1 MALRDPNVLNRVNA
15 LNTNLENANI
25 AEIEMNVSKR
35 LFNVLEWANNI
46 SIDPELYASIND
58 VANSSNIANFIN
70 NEKNNLPHNAA
81 DQITINYS
89 WWPYN
94 IANTIVNLAPAAW
107 ITETQNAINDMNNAI
122 AWLNI
127 LPNQINTLR
136 VRLEENRRILNEI
149 YNIQSDWRWTGRAAA
164 DINLD
169 ITNETW
175 NRDIC
180 QNLLNIL
187 SGIQATEQH
196 PAYLNTTHA
205 QHTFYTTLH
214 TNQVNNFNTT
224 IVGIPWVTNYTTDG
238 DFVNKRN
245 EVTTAKTNYNNHIRN
260 LEQELNLSN
269 ESSNNINRLQTWTIA
284 VPLNFWLFNTNDT
297 IVNRAILT
305 NAANTQTEIN
315 NIDGRLS
322 QLDILHWQIDS
333 LRTRYQANLNRLN
346 RILALQNLEQRTNTT
361 HPGELLRR
369 QNEFNT
375 IRDISHNNLLLWNL
389 AYVPDIP
396 DQNTNVWWTLWPIN
410 LNFINW
416 TLWTWFN
423 GWARSHTY
431 SLCDENWNPLRNN
444 WWRLEI
450 QHWWQTILLWWVV
463 FNNAA
468 QTLTINNLTTTPI
481 EWITFP
487 LNLDLNVRVR
497 VHDDDT
503 RLDIDLHK
511 PIHLEITRPTLDVH
525 LDREPAYDSLIPPMN
540 DRIQAEYSDHYRENL
555 ENEAIWRILREG
567 WNDAEVNEIYN
578 DERRRKILQNRMRS
592 LINRY
597 FPVGCITLADLQ
609 TGFRIHTTTRNDV
622 PAQYLVNQRA
632 FSDYVRHCIP
642 DNLREYTSDRI
653 YQQINNTIRTE
664 LLQELINFQADV
676 ANNPVDNYDNLR
688 AMAMI
693 PNDNQW
699 PQWHPNNFWQRIRG
713 RRSRKNN
720 YTKFF
725 QWREASLYN
734 QTLETEEW
742 TIKYGVHVEVQS
754 TNKITATINID
765 WKNEPE
771 IIDAANHD
779 RLIRWILNRANTK
792 DWEPLNRK
800 LRCNIALSVLKAMV
814 MMSPQTLS
822 REIPPMDFRDNEWNT
837 IRCDRIEAYIEWW
850 NLRLRGWIVN
860 NAWPTRRTRRN
871 ADIFDESSFKSLHDV
886 NMLENGVRQLSTQV
900 NSIMNATANEYNEA
914 TNTILRNK
922 SLRTYDTTQFL
933 RFWPAKRLRW
943 RMVYWKTNNDFNF
956 ETSVNDA
963 WKSVNIMFNKWL
975 FTVSWQFDWQ
985 EYQYQ
990 WKDLWLILRKKINRK
1005 RVFDGI
1011 ELSMVSAI
1019 NEEYIQRLRTNH
1031 FIQTENFAVLDT
1043 NANKTWRIYIFDEWW
1058 DLSYLD
1064 IEDRWLNPLGGRNAW
1079 RIDPNAIPAERIRCN
1094 AKERKEF
1101 FQNPFLSWRLIRT
1114 MRRRL
1119 ALY

>member
-1 MALRDPNVLNRVNA
+1 M
-15 LNTNLENANI
+15 
-25 AEIEMNVSKR
+25 
-35 LFNVLEWANNI
+35 
-46 SIDPELYASIND
+46 ID
-58 VANSSNIANFIN
+58 NSRA
-70 NEKNNLPHNAA
+70 KNHI
-81 DQITINYS
+81 DST
-89 WWPYN
+89 
-94 IANTIVNLAPAAW
+94 
-107 ITETQNAINDMNNAI
+107 
-122 AWLNI
+122 
-127 LPNQINTLR
+127 INTLND
-136 VRLEENRRILNEI
+136 LTQYRRINELT
-149 YNIQSDWRWTGRAAA
+149 SKMSLDL
-164 DINLD
+164 INNLSGWNNLFLDDEVISWITSLYHRLAWWGWIEQLSRD
-169 ITNETW
+169 ITNEITELRDQETRLIWWTPVWWTPAWWATPASPFEHRIWEIQRQINDLNNITRNTTARTTEYQTLLTEAQRFNLTSNLTTPPDINIARIPIAWPTIALDPFRNVATWVPAHPNYTLCDDLWSNIPHTW
-175 NRDIC
+175 NDYKI
-180 QNLLNIL
+180 QIWWIEYTFWNIQFRWNSLDL
-187 SGIQATEQH
+187 SAM
-196 PAYLNTTHA
+196 
-205 QHTFYTTLH
+205 
-214 TNQVNNFNTT
+214 T
-224 IVGIPWVTNYTTDG
+224 ITPRLT
-238 DFVNKRN
+238 KLPQ
-245 EVTTAKTNYNNHIRN
+245 K
-260 LEQELNLSN
+260 LNLSITALN
-269 ESSNNINRLQTWTIA
+269 PVRIGTRTINI
-284 VPLNFWLFNTNDT
+284 
-297 IVNRAILT
+297 
-305 NAANTQTEIN
+305 
-315 NIDGRLS
+315 
-322 QLDILHWQIDS
+322 
-333 LRTRYQANLNRLN
+333 
-346 RILALQNLEQRTNTT
+346 
-361 HPGELLRR
+361 
-369 QNEFNT
+369 
-375 IRDISHNNLLLWNL
+375 
-389 AYVPDIP
+389 AYNKKI
-396 DQNTNVWWTLWPIN
+396 QIN
-410 LNFINW
+410 LTDWSI
-416 TLWTWFN
+416 
-423 GWARSHTY
+423 
-431 SLCDENWNPLRNN
+431 PLDPD
-444 WWRLEI
+444 WRR
-450 QHWWQTILLWWVV
+450 
-463 FNNAA
+463 
-468 QTLTINNLTTTPI
+468 
-481 EWITFP
+481 
-487 LNLDLNVRVR
+487 D
-497 VHDDDT
+497 
-503 RLDIDLHK
+503 
-511 PIHLEITRPTLDVH
+511 
-525 LDREPAYDSLIPPMN
+525 AYDSLIPPMN

-725 QWREASLYN
+725 QWREASLDN

-1064 IEDRWLNPLGGRNAW
+1064 IEDRWLNPLWGRNAW
-1079 RIDPNAIPAERIRCN
+1079 RIDPDAIPAERIRCN